1 MTLGQ
6 IISDLIYNSD
16 SVVQYEND
24 LNRDTEIN
32 YRIEHRLSEEKEK
45 LEKKFKDLIDPV
57 LNDYEERTH
66 KKVVN
71 KGINTYR
78 NEPAYKEEE
87 EKTTYERCS
96 GDIHHID
103 VIRMMRGIAA
113 KDIPSYLF
121 PYFIT
126 ELSLGQA
133 DMDPYGNTKFTWK
146 RENDACWQRFETSQ
160 LYSIYVMLINR
171 INELA

>member
-16 SVVQYEND
+16 SVVQYENE
-24 LNRDTEIN
+24 LNRDTQIN
-32 YRIEHRLSEEKEK
+32 YRIEQRLSDEKEK
-45 LEKKFKDLIDPV
+45 LEKKFKDLITPL

-71 KGINTYR
+71 KDINTYR

-87 EKTTYERCS
+87 EKKTYERCS

-126 ELSLGQA
+126 ELSLGESN
-133 DMDPYGNTKFTWK
+133 MDPYGNTKFTWK